1 MRRNPILPRTLAVLP
16 LFIVLALPAAA
27 QVAVVPENV
36 EVDRQPVPLT
46 QVTPVW
52 PAEARRDSAEGRVTL
67 KVLLG
72 PDGRVADVQHL
83 RTTVD
88 QRGER
93 LPEQNPYAEA
103 FATAAE
109 ASVRQWTFSPAVKDD
124 RPVAVWFTV
133 PFRFRLSR

>member
-1 MRRNPILPRTLAVLP
+1 MRRNHLLPRSLAVLAS
-16 LFIVLALPAAA
+16 LIVLALPATA
-27 QVAVVPENV
+27 QVSVLPENV
-36 EVDRQPVPLT
+36 QVDRQPVPLT

-72 PDGRVADVQHL
+72 PDGRVAQVQHL

-103 FATAAE
+103 FAASAE
-109 ASVRQWTFSPAVKDD
+109 ASVRQWTFSPAVKDEK
-124 RPVAVWFTV
+124 PVAAWFTV